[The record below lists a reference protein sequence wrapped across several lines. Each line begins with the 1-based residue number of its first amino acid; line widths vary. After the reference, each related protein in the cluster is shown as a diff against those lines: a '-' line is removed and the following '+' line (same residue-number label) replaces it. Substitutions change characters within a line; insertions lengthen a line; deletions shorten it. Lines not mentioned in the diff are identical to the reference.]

1 MKHCPRC
8 NQRYEDKDLNFC
20 LNDGELLLEYET
32 SDAPPTLYM
41 DSPRKTKENWPDV
54 GTPQQ
59 GQNQQMYG
67 YQQPQQMYQ
76 PPGGMMAQASMA
88 TDNSLPTISLILGI
102 TAWVLMCC
110 YLGVPLGAA
119 AVITGYI
126 GYSRTSQDPSKY
138 GGAPMAVI
146 GMILGG
152 LSFFLT
158 ILLFIFGFLGGL
170 LGG

>member
-20 LNDGELLLEYET
+20 LNDGELLVEFDT

-41 DSPRKTKENWPDV
+41 DSPRKTAENWPDIN
-54 GTPQQ
+54 TQQ
-59 GQNQQMYG
+59 QAGQNQQLYG

-76 PPGGMMAQASMA
+76 PPGGPMARSMG

-110 YLGVPLGAA
+110 YLGIPLGAA

-126 GYSRTSQDPSKY
+126 GYSRSNSDPGRY
-138 GGAPMAVI
+138 GGGSMAVI
-146 GMILGG
+146 GIVLGAI
-152 LSFFLT
+152 SFFLT

-170 LGG
+170 IS